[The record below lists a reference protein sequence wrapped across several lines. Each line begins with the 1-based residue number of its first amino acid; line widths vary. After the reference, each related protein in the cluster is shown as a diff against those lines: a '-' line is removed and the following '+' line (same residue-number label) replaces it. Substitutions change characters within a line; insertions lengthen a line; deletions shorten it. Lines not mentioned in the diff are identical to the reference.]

1 MIELN
6 FSPFPTIQTERLI
19 LRQLAITDIDVLF
32 EIRSNAEAMK
42 YIDKPLA
49 KTKEDVI
56 ALYNA
61 MQENLEKNTG
71 IMWVIQYKENPT
83 MLGYIGFWRIDTT
96 NHRGEIGYTLLPQ
109 HFRKGIGSE
118 AIAAA
123 LQHSFTKLNF
133 HSVMADTNPKNKA
146 SQNIL
151 EKHGFIREAYF
162 RENYNFNGVF
172 LDSAVYG
179 LLGSDWGNGQKS
191 DCVYTV

>member
-6 FSPFPTIQTERLI
+6 FSPFPTIETDRLI
-19 LRQLAITDIDVLF
+19 LRKLDITDIDVLF
-32 EIRSNAEAMK
+32 EIRSNEEAMK

-71 IMWVIQYKENPT
+71 IMWVIQHKENPT

-123 LQHSFTKLNF
+123 LEHGFTNLNF
-133 HSVMADTNPKNKA
+133 HSVEADTNTANEA
-146 SQNIL
+146 SQKIL

-162 RENYNFNGVF
+162 RENYYFNGIF
-172 LDSAVYG
+172 LDSAIYG
-179 LLGSDWGNGQKS
+179 LLKSDWGKGLNKKN
-191 DCVYTV
+191 